1 MRQLVAD
8 YVGKLI
14 ASVSGSCARLWSPS
28 AGGRTAC
35 RVVGRQ
41 WTIDSGSGIC
51 RSEQSAR
58 KVVPCSL
65 LCCCWQGGCTM
76 KGREGDGGLGYLRAE
91 EGTAQWVMLCRGRT
105 SLPGWHSH
113 WRAHQ
118 NAPTVALQRPPLP
131 FLIHIRIVRPLVARR
146 NYQSILASP
155 LYMRPTDEPPPPSA
169 YRPSI
174 PVAPSTDVS
183 RDPSWSSARTQQ
195 QQQPEQQ
202 SLIEPFWQFDRQH
215 EAPRSSPCLSMCA
228 VSVP

>member
-1 MRQLVAD
+1 MPGFRARLRAQEPLVGLL
-8 YVGKLI
+8 V
-14 ASVSGSCARLWSPS
+14 VSGRLIRAVGSVGVSNRQSGAMLS
-28 AGGRTAC
+28 ALLLLASRAHDEGKGGRRRAGIPARGGGYRT
-35 RVVGRQ
+35 VG
-41 WTIDSGSGIC
+41 D
-51 RSEQSAR
+51 A
-58 KVVPCSL
+58 VPCAHQSPRLALSL
-65 LCCCWQGGCTM
+65 A
-76 KGREGDGGLGYLRAE
+76 RASE
-91 EGTAQWVMLCRGRT
+91 CAHRGTAE
-105 SLPGWHSH
+105 
-113 WRAHQ
+113 A
-118 NAPTVALQRPPLP
+118 PLP

-169 YRPSI
+169 YRPCI

-202 SLIEPFWQFDRQH
+202 SLIEPFWQFDRLH